1 MPACRKN
8 LNFKRKEKYL
18 GGIIYAHG
26 AVRKWFPVG
35 LTDDSQFSSLVKLE
49 PVPVEQRSGEKPL
62 SLVLMEGC
70 SEGRKELMDEP
81 WLLVVKSVMKDLVL
95 SFQHV
100 KCEMKESN
108 MGVLKPTLVARFGR
122 ILFYGISANSQESLK
137 SNLLGETMLRQ
148 MKKSFYTNVPFS
160 YMEYVGNLAIEK
172 LGLEY
177 VEEKELYY
185 VRLSDNFRSDSTVSC
200 KCTVATDQEKIQLYK
215 IEVNQVRNM
224 VADVNCLGK
233 SLDLRLM
240 LHTKKITTAL
250 SDEEINEIKNLIGS
264 AILDSE
270 VKGGLRW
277 PFGEDSSGS
286 QYAVIGVW
294 HTTAKSYGNSSI
306 RFKL

>member
-1 MPACRKN
+1 MKN
-8 LNFKRKEKYL
+8 PRAPL
-18 GGIIYAHG
+18 G
-26 AVRKWFPVG
+26 
-35 LTDDSQFSSLVKLE
+35 Q
-49 PVPVEQRSGEKPL
+49 
-62 SLVLMEGC
+62 VLADNRDCKNDKIM
-70 SEGRKELMDEP
+70 R
-81 WLLVVKSVMKDLVL
+81 
-95 SFQHV
+95 
-100 KCEMKESN
+100 
-108 MGVLKPTLVARFGR
+108 
-122 ILFYGISANSQESLK
+122 ISANSQESLK

-185 VRLSDNFRSDSTVSC
+185 VR
-200 KCTVATDQEKIQLYK
+200 